1 MRKTNCLNW
10 IAPVLVATGLC
21 ETASAQTSLAD
32 VYSTI
37 QSTNSSLW
45 RSMENLRQTEKR
57 TEALGSPAPVAR
69 QAAVP
74 QATAPQVATPA
85 ARPITDTDFQPY
97 PGRIL
102 LDQVSASIPSRQQ
115 KLEMRTM
122 YNTVF
127 AMFESERRKYNIAA
141 AAAWAVGISLE
152 IERGREP
159 SEAEYQQLTWYFNQ
173 ALATSSQFYYMQ
185 PQQKQILYESLIMTG
200 GTAAVLAYQGTRQND
215 AAMQQQARELARTI
229 LSNWPPQYQ

>member
-1 MRKTNCLNW
+1 MVREKLTVTW
-10 IAPVLVATGLC
+10 D
-21 ETASAQTSLAD
+21 D
-32 VYSTI
+32 V
-37 QSTNSSLW
+37 NSPDVDA
-45 RSMENLRQTEKR
+45 RLREQESKSR
-57 TEALGSPAPVAR
+57 EEAFTSPALSMNAQQLKTQQR
-69 QAAVP
+69 
-74 QATAPQVATPA
+74 T
-85 ARPITDTDFQPY
+85 
-97 PGRIL
+97 
-102 LDQVSASIPSRQQ
+102 SIW
-115 KLEMRTM
+115 

-152 IERGREP
+152 IDRGREP